1 VNAGVGPPGA
11 NQIHRMVGH
20 FRHGLGQLLLN
31 RAHATFLELPAVEG
45 TTIVLE
51 YEGYP
56 AIADGIICCQGLRGK
71 KQVLI
76 RNMKFR
82 NTKRRLRAGA
92 LPLQEGL

>member
-1 VNAGVGPPGA
+1 V
-11 NQIHRMVGH
+11 IGH
-20 FRHGLGQLLLN
+20 FRHCLGQLRLN
-31 RAHATFLELPAVEG
+31 RAHTAFLELPAVKS
-45 TTIVLE
+45 TAIVFKD
-51 YEGYP
+51 EGYP

-82 NTKRRLRAGA
+82 NTKRRLGAGA